1 MMTEQLLTIHEAKAT
16 VENTAAVLAQINKI
30 AEKTGSTIV
39 LFDAEILLHQN
50 SVCIQERICCLW

>member
-16 VENTAAVLAQINKI
+16 VENTAAVLAQINKT

-39 LFDAEILLHQN
+39 LFYAGKVAGPEHISSPVRD
-50 SVCIQERICCLW
+50 S